1 MATISS
7 PGHPDC
13 SIECPGSGYA
23 VFVDPFGP
31 CMAGCDQDRFST
43 AMIELFQNQSRVSSV
58 SGRVFGVKGE
68 VLARMAL
75 DLRSLAPDEAADNLA
90 WLERLVIQ
98 RGDTRFNAE
107 WQEQSLSEVI
117 ETLAEATGREIP
129 RGRLLRSSG

>member
-13 SIECPGSGYA
+13 SIDCPGSGYA
-23 VFVDPFGP
+23 VFVPLYGP
-31 CMAGCDQDRFST
+31 CMAGCDQDRFSA
-43 AMIELFQNQSRVSSV
+43 AMIELFQNQDNIV
-58 SGRVFGVKGE
+58 SGKVIGVKGE

-75 DLRSLAPDEAADNLA
+75 ALRALAPDEAFDNLA
-90 WLERLVIQ
+90 WLERLAIQ
-98 RGDTRFNAE
+98 RGDVRFSAQ